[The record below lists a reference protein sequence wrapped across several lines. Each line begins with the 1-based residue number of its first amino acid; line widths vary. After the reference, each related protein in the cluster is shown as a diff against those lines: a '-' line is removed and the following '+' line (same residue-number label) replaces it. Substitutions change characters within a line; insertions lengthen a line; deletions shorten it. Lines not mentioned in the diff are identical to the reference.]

1 MQKSKFTVRLG
12 AVCLL
17 LSGTV
22 HAQPCLP
29 PIGWTGCANTHY
41 ANAFMTSTSNAATL
55 EYDNWVSGFH
65 ASAIRNGDGTYN
77 VWGEHISGASVLPH
91 TADANHILA
100 PTPINVA
107 HPSITG
113 TVLKV
118 AIGGYSQIIILTTD
132 GLYVVGRTSGTGS
145 KVLSSTI
152 YPAATSTSQSS
163 PLLKLSSA
171 NITNAQT
178 STGLPVGITPG
189 DVKMMFASS
198 YMLVLT
204 TCSGEVYMLAHS
216 SGTPTGPG
224 NLPVAG
230 DGNGNK
236 STNQWYK
243 VKTSASTYLSKIV
256 AARGNGSSVMAL
268 DSDDNL
274 WVWGSRVFLG
284 NGSALVNN
292 QSFAV
297 PMAKPTLNPGAKIKM
312 IGTTATHGAFGN
324 SPTYYAL
331 ATDGNL
337 YALGGNNK
345 RQLGNWSDTNISAL
359 NWIQP
364 TYTAGGAAMNN
375 IKWISPQEHYT
386 DHSESYAE
394 GSASI
399 SVLTNDGILY
409 NWGYNRRGMLGRPD
423 GGSVAANSYDPAVPT
438 NNGAALNSYAITSTD
453 TWNGVETGGHTSMA
467 IRTCENQLIY
477 AGHYIAGSMGNG
489 TTGGDDQNQ
498 FFITKNN
505 TPVVGICS
513 AEPVTL
519 SASTDVACNGTS
531 FTVTGYPTGGVL
543 SVPSANAVISGNQIT
558 PNTGNDPV
566 TVAYTACGITKE
578 LTLYKK
584 DMGNLTAATWPIAS
598 ASVISTNKAWLG
610 GTTSTTGL
618 PSTECTTLT
627 TDEVDGFTITS
638 PTSGSGTAASPWVL
652 DKNQTYPA
660 TLVVNGNGAA
670 KPVYWAIW
678 YDANGNGN
686 FTDAED
692 GFYYGNTT
700 HGSPANA
707 AVSLVV
713 PAGLTAT
720 NGAIRIA
727 ATSLNTVFTKSMN
740 GMVQVHNGEVEDFY
754 IAYTT
759 PLPLTLNYFK
769 ANKIGTNAVLTWE
782 TSEEKNTATF
792 EIENSQDATAFTQIG
807 SLAASTNSAKD
818 RNYSFTHKAPNAGKQ
833 YYRLKMVDKDGKV
846 AYSLTRMLAFA
857 ADESRVNIS
866 PNPTKE
872 VLVFSELVGNETI
885 KLIDATGRLVKTAVA
900 TGVTFSMSVDGLPAG
915 LYFAKIIGKDGKQQ
929 TKKVIKVD

>member
-1 MQKSKFTVRLG
+1 MQKLRFTMKLG

-17 LSGTV
+17 LSGVV

-29 PIGWTGCANTHY
+29 PTGWTGCANTDY
-41 ANAFMTSTSNAATL
+41 TNAFMSSTSNAGTL

-65 ASAIRNGDGTYN
+65 ATAIRNGDGTFN
-77 VWGEHISGASVLPH
+77 IWGENIGVTGTGSDILTPQNIN
-91 TADANHILA
+91 TAYPAL
-100 PTPINVA
+100 
-107 HPSITG
+107 TG

-118 AIGGYSQIIILTTD
+118 AVGGYTQVIILSTD
-132 GLYVVGRTSGTGS
+132 GLFMVGGGRSDLVGS
-145 KVLSSTI
+145 KVLSSTVI
-152 YPAATSTSQSS
+152 PVPGGPFVKLTSTQIPGS
-163 PLLKLSSA
+163 
-171 NITNAQT
+171 NTY
-178 STGLPVGITPG
+178 GLPTGVVPG
-189 DVKMMFASS
+189 DIKMMFASS

-204 TCSGEVYMLAHS
+204 TCSGEVYILAHS

-224 NLPVAG
+224 NLPVIG
-230 DGNGNK
+230 DGSGNK
-236 STNQWYK
+236 NTNQWYK
-243 VKTSASTYLSKIV
+243 VKTSVTTYLSKIV

-274 WVWGSRVFLG
+274 WVWGLNVYLG
-284 NGSALVNN
+284 NGSVQVAN
-292 QSFAV
+292 QNFAV
-297 PMAKPTLNPGAKIKM
+297 PMTKPAMNSGAKIKM
-312 IGTTATHGAFGN
+312 IGTTSTHGAFGTK
-324 SPTYYAL
+324 PTYFVL

-337 YALGGNNK
+337 YALGGNNH
-345 RQLGNWSDTNISAL
+345 RQLGNWDGAL
-359 NWIQP
+359 SESTTWVQP
-364 TYTAGGAAMNN
+364 RYSLGGPVMDN

-386 DHSESYAE
+386 DHSSTYGE

-409 NWGYNRRGMLGRPD
+409 NWGLNRRGLLGRPD
-423 GGSVAANSYDPAVPT
+423 GGSNALNIYDPAVPVNSGT
-438 NNGAALNSYAITSTD
+438 APNNYPISTTD
-453 TWNGVETGGHTSMA
+453 TWNGVEMGGHTSLG

-477 AGHYIAGSMGNG
+477 GGHYIHGSMGNG
-489 TTGGDDQNQ
+489 ATPPPGQSDDHNQ
-498 FFITKNN
+498 FFFTKVN
-505 TPVVGICS
+505 TPIVGICS

-531 FTVTGYPTGGVL
+531 FTVTGYPIGGLL

-584 DMGNLTAATWPIAS
+584 DMGNLTAAIWPIAS
-598 ASVISTNKAWLG
+598 ATVISTNKAWLG
-610 GTTSTTGL
+610 GITSTTGL

-678 YDANGNGN
+678 YDVNGNGN

-692 GFYYGNTT
+692 GFYSGNTT
-700 HGSPANA
+700 HGSPASA

-792 EIENSQDATAFTQIG
+792 EIENSQDAIAFTKIG
-807 SLAASTNSAKD
+807 SLAASSNSAKN
-818 RNYSFTHKAPNAGKQ
+818 RNYSFTHKAPGAGKQ

-857 ADESRVNIS
+857 ADESKVNIS

-900 TGVTFSMSVDGLPAG
+900 TGTTFSLSVDGLPAG